1 MIKKLS
7 ILFLA
12 SLLSACSLS
21 SYVPF
26 MGDKKTVIDL
36 DEDKIDQK
44 SYATAYEATV
54 ATYQGRV
61 HSDFNVNSFASGAN
75 DWYLGRIL
83 VPVEQIKER
92 LYSPQGQDSD
102 VYAYY
107 SGVVHASALQNNF
120 GKLNAKC
127 WSRIDT
133 PSATQGIY
141 DAMLDLKKDKVRSEN
156 DEYIMQGS
164 EQLLKLCTGK

>member
-1 MIKKLS
+1 M
-7 ILFLA
+7 
-12 SLLSACSLS
+12 
-21 SYVPF
+21 
-26 MGDKKTVIDL
+26 
-36 DEDKIDQK
+36 
-44 SYATAYEATV
+44 
-54 ATYQGRV
+54 
-61 HSDFNVNSFASGAN
+61 NSFASGAN

-83 VPVEQIKER
+83 IPVEQIKER

-127 WSRIDT
+127 WSHLDV
-133 PSATQGIY
+133 PSVTQGIY

>member
-1 MIKKLS
+1 MCLS
-7 ILFLA
+7 W
-12 SLLSACSLS
+12 
-21 SYVPF
+21 VT
-26 MGDKKTVIDL
+26 KKTVIDL

-107 SGVVHASALQNNF
+107 SGVVHA
-120 GKLNAKC
+120 
-127 WSRIDT
+127 
-133 PSATQGIY
+133 
-141 DAMLDLKKDKVRSEN
+141 
-156 DEYIMQGS
+156 
-164 EQLLKLCTGK
+164 